1 MALKVKDVLTQDFVR
16 DTVEEIVEEDL
27 VYRQAFREISAT
39 DIQSNAYTFT
49 IANDD
54 MGGPSII
61 PEGTEFPRNKSSLR
75 EVTVNFDKI
84 GDEVAITMEAQEDSM
99 LDMKAREVEDLGR
112 QMARDLNQRAFNQ
125 LAENSVTVDNEGAA
139 VGDGDNIL
147 TYSDVLDGMMAVR
160 SYEYDP
166 DLLVVDLMSAKDIFT
181 DENFNR
187 ATQAGDGTVRGGNMP
202 QILGMTPVID
212 NTNRIGPNDTAG
224 AFVIDSDRFGYELT
238 RNPITTNEYSDP
250 ERQADVMQIYTRKA
264 WAPIF
269 NEAAVRID
277 A

>member
-1 MALKVKDVLTQDFVR
+1 MAVKVKDVLTQDFVR
-16 DTVEEIVEEDL
+16 DTVEEIVEQDL

-54 MGGPSII
+54 MGGPSIV

-112 QMARDLNQRAFNQ
+112 QMARDLNQRAFQ
-125 LAENSVTVDNEGAA
+125 HLTDHSVEVDADGDA
-139 VGDGDNIL
+139 VGDGDDIL

-160 SYEYDP
+160 SYDYNP
-166 DLLVVDLMSAKDIFT
+166 DLLVVDLMAAKDIFT

-187 ATQAGDGTVRGGNMP
+187 ATTAGDGLVRGGNMP

-212 NTNRIGPNDTAG
+212 NTNRIGPNGTAG
-224 AFVIDSDRFGYELT
+224 AFIIDTDRFGYELT
-238 RNPITTNEYSDP
+238 RNPITTNQYDDP

-264 WAPIF
+264 WAPLF
-269 NEAAVRID
+269 EEAAVRVD